1 MILLI
6 DNYDSFTYNVFQLI
20 ANLGKEVKVVR
31 NDCITIE
38 EIDQGNYGAIIISP
52 GPGTPDE
59 SGICKEVVKRYAG
72 QIPIFGIC
80 LGHQTIGEVFG
91 GKVIRAPYPIHG
103 KKELVTHYHSA
114 SYKNVKTQFVA
125 GRYHSLIVEEECLPD
140 CLEITARSSDNL
152 IMGLRHK
159 DYKIEGVQFHPES
172 ILTPEGAE
180 ILKEFLKDIN

>member
-80 LGHQTIGEVFG
+80 
-91 GKVIRAPYPIHG
+91 
-103 KKELVTHYHSA
+103 
-114 SYKNVKTQFVA
+114 
-125 GRYHSLIVEEECLPD
+125 
-140 CLEITARSSDNL
+140 
-152 IMGLRHK
+152 
-159 DYKIEGVQFHPES
+159 
-172 ILTPEGAE
+172 
-180 ILKEFLKDIN
+180 